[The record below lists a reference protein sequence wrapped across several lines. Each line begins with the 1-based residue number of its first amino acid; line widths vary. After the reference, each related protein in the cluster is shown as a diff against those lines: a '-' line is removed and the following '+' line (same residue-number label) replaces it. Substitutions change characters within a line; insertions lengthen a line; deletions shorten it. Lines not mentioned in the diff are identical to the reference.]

1 MKHKCVR
8 YLQRKESI
16 YMAINESILGK
27 IDELKIKKSEKK
39 LLIDLLEQ
47 QEHGGRQYTKQ
58 YMEIINKYLE
68 SKKK

>member
-1 MKHKCVR
+1 
-8 YLQRKESI
+8 
-16 YMAINESILGK
+16 MAINESILGK